1 MRSCDDEF
9 IKKVFIKIEM
19 ILCMRDRILR
29 GVRFDVMKFSSFDS
43 ERREASLRNLYFFKV
58 WLFFPFNMRFHSYN
72 LSNLLICLEHG
83 MYAFW

>member
-29 GVRFDVMKFSSFDS
+29 GVRFDVMKLVLLIAREEQLAYVICIFLNFD
-43 ERREASLRNLYFFKV
+43 YFF
-58 WLFFPFNMRFHSYN
+58 
-72 LSNLLICLEHG
+72 LLICVSTHTISVI
-83 MYAFW
+83 Y